1 MNYFNR
7 DLPDKNKLDVCID
20 NISNEV
26 DLIFNSKI
34 KNNNDYIRLHSST
47 LGKEEF
53 LAFSKAILEGNIT
66 LGYYN
71 TEYEKLAKEIFK
83 SNNCLTSNSG
93 SSANLL
99 AISSLVN
106 SGKLNRGDKVIVP
119 ALAWSTT
126 IFPLVQYGLVPVYVD
141 CCSETFNI
149 NSNEIIKCCQ
159 EHTIKGIMV
168 IHTYGNPAD
177 MDFLV
182 NFCESKSI
190 ILIEDTCES
199 MGAKWKDKPVG
210 SFGDLGTFSS
220 YYSHHI
226 CTLEGGLT
234 VSKDKNLDDLMR
246 SIRSHGWTRGID
258 FDLSDETTNGV
269 DPNFLFLNIGYNL
282 RLSDPQAAVGCV
294 QLTKLHTFV
303 KKRTLVAE
311 RYKENISKL
320 PNLEENLKFPKVLDE
335 GVSSW
340 FGFPVLFPYSSKEEI
355 KKIRKKLLDCK
366 IETRPFLAGDF
377 SLQPVNKKFDHVRFN
392 SLKNVELCHKNSFAL
407 PCHQDISMQDVD
419 KVCSIINEF
428 LIKS

>member
-1 MNYFNR
+1 MAENTRKFE
-7 DLPDKNKLDVCID
+7 DAFAKKIG
-20 NISNEV
+20 
-26 DLIFNSKI
+26 SK
-34 KNNNDYIRLHSST
+34 YALMV
-47 LGKEEF
+47 
-53 LAFSKAILEGNIT
+53 
-66 LGYYN
+66 
-71 TEYEKLAKEIFK
+71 
-83 SNNCLTSNSG
+83 NSG

-149 NSNEIIKCCQ
+149 NSNEIIKCYQ
-159 EHTIKGIMV
+159 EHIIKGIMV

-190 ILIEDTCES
+190 FLIEDTCES

-258 FDLSDETTNGV
+258 FDL
-269 DPNFLFLNIGYNL
+269 
-282 RLSDPQAAVGCV
+282 C
-294 QLTKLHTFV
+294 
-303 KKRTLVAE
+303 
-311 RYKENISKL
+311 
-320 PNLEENLKFPKVLDE
+320 
-335 GVSSW
+335 
-340 FGFPVLFPYSSKEEI
+340 
-355 KKIRKKLLDCK
+355 
-366 IETRPFLAGDF
+366 
-377 SLQPVNKKFDHVRFN
+377 NK
-392 SLKNVELCHKNSFAL
+392 
-407 PCHQDISMQDVD
+407 HQQ
-419 KVCSIINEF
+419 F
-428 LIKS
+428 Y